1 MIKHKLTC
9 EEAQIRI
16 MGLIDGELSTVQ
28 EKELNEHLQSCASCQ
43 KKYEAFVGL
52 KKEAK
57 EMKLKKLPEM
67 YWDDYWDQV
76 YNRMERG
83 MSWVLLSIGFI
94 LLLIYGSYEVLYD
107 FFINPAKPLVLKIGV
122 GIFTLGVVILF
133 VSVFR
138 EKLMVRKVDQ
148 YRSVKR

>member
-28 EKELNEHLQSCASCQ
+28 KKELREHLQTCSSCQ

-52 KKEAK
+52 KNEAK

-67 YWDDYWDQV
+67 YWDDYWDHV

-83 MSWVLLSIGFI
+83 ISWVLLSIGFI

-107 FFINPAKPLVLKIGV
+107 FFINPAKPLVLKMGV

-138 EKLMVRKVDQ
+138 EKLMVRRMDQ